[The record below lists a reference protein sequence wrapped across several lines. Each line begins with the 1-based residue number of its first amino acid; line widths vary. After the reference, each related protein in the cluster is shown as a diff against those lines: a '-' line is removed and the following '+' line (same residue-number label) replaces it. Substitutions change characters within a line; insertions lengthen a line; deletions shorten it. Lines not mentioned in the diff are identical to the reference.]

1 MFPWEQVLLIKILIE
16 QINYGILAGCFHFAA
31 YNIVKNKFSRGL
43 GFMFHFNIWSDFK
56 FAWY

>member
-43 GFMFHFNIWSDFK
+43 GFMFHFNI
-56 FAWY
+56 